1 MSYAD
6 PTLVKAAID
15 AGSFSGGLIS
25 GQSCVLTAGVWDVS
39 NGEGDTISRAVFNLI
54 KAVTIVVVVLLLAM
68 GMRAG
73 LMVGI
78 VLLLTGSKILR
89 LTK

>member
-39 NGEGDTISRAVFNLI
+39 NGAGDTMSRAVFNLM
-54 KAVTIVVVVLLLAM
+54 KAGSVNANFTIATS
-68 GMRAG
+68 AG
-73 LMVGI
+73 TFQLVSVDGHATF
-78 VLLLTGSKILR
+78 LDP
-89 LTK
+89 

>member
-1 MSYAD
+1 MPYAD

-54 KAVTIVVVVLLLAM
+54 KAGSVNPNFTINTQ
-68 GMRAG
+68 AG
-73 LMVGI
+73 TYQLVSSDGHATLI
-78 VLLLTGSKILR
+78 DP
-89 LTK
+89 